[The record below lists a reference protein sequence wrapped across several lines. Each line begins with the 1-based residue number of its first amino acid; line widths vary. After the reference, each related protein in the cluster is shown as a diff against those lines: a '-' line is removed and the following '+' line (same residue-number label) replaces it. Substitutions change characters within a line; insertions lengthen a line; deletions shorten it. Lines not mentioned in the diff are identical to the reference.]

1 MGRRK
6 YKLRIL
12 PLFEQDL
19 NEIVDYIAFHLKSPQ
34 AAEDFVEEV
43 EKAIQKR
50 LDSAEAFAPYPSVRK
65 RKNSYYGIRVK
76 NYIVF
81 YVVIDNVMEV
91 RRVLYQ
97 KRNLEKEL

>member
-50 LDSAEAFAPYPSVRK
+50 LDSAEAFAPYP
-65 RKNSYYGIRVK
+65 
-76 NYIVF
+76 

>member
-34 AAEDFVEEV
+34 AAEEDR
-43 EKAIQKR
+43 K
-50 LDSAEAFAPYPSVRK
+50 SV
-65 RKNSYYGIRVK
+65 V
-76 NYIVF
+76 
-81 YVVIDNVMEV
+81 
-91 RRVLYQ
+91 
-97 KRNLEKEL
+97 